1 MKETLITII
10 NDVAIAATSNE
21 QGEVLI
27 PIRPI
32 CDALG
37 VNSNGQIEKI
47 KSDPILGATDK
58 LSLSVGPDGRQ
69 REMVCLPLQY
79 VFGWLF
85 TINPGNV
92 DERAKEAVIRYKKE
106 CYDALYNHFARARQR
121 QLDENREEIRLLDE
135 ISRAKDT
142 LSESKASLRNLETKL
157 AKLRAARLDEQPS
170 LFD

>member
-1 MKETLITII
+1 MKETLITRI

-21 QGEVLI
+21 QGDILI

-37 VNSNGQIEKI
+37 VSYERQYRKVCDDEFL
-47 KSDPILGATDK
+47 SSVVALRATTGA
-58 LSLSVGPDGRQ
+58 DGKKY
-69 REMVCLPLQY
+69 EMVCFPLQY

-85 TINPGNV
+85 TINPANV
-92 DERAKEAVIRYKKE
+92 SEEARPAVKRYRLE

>member
-1 MKETLITII
+1 MKETLITRI

-21 QGEVLI
+21 QGDVLI

-32 CDALG
+32 CEALR
-37 VNSNGQIEKI
+37 VSYERQYRKVYDDEFL
-47 KSDPILGATDK
+47 SSVVALRATTGA
-58 LSLSVGPDGRQ
+58 DGKKY
-69 REMVCLPLQY
+69 EMVCLPLQY

-85 TINPGNV
+85 TINPANV
-92 DERAKEAVIRYKKE
+92 SEEARPAVKRYRLE

>member
-1 MKETLITII
+1 MKETLITRI

-85 TINPGNV
+85 TINPANV
-92 DERAKEAVIRYKKE
+92 SEEARPAVKRYRLE

-121 QLDENREEIRLLDE
+121 QLDENREEIRLLEELTRVTDE
-135 ISRAKDT
+135 IQEAKGKRR
-142 LSESKASLRNLETKL
+142 SIETKL
-157 AKLRAARLDEQPS
+157 AKLRAARLDEQPT

>member
-1 MKETLITII
+1 MKETLITRI

-92 DERAKEAVIRYKKE
+92 DEKAKEAVIRYKKE

-121 QLDENREEIRLLDE
+121 QLDENREEIRLLEELTRVTDE
-135 ISRAKDT
+135 IQEAKGKRR
-142 LSESKASLRNLETKL
+142 SIETNL
-157 AKLRAARLDEQPS
+157 AKLRAARLDEHPT

>member
-1 MKETLITII
+1 MKETMITRI

-69 REMVCLPLQY
+69 REMVCLPLQ
-79 VFGWLF
+79 FGWLF

-92 DERAKEAVIRYKKE
+92 DEKAKEAVIRYKKE

-157 AKLRAARLDEQPS
+157 AKLRAARLDEQPT

>member
-1 MKETLITII
+1 MKETLITRI

-92 DERAKEAVIRYKKE
+92 DERAKEAVKRYRLE

-121 QLDENREEIRLLDE
+121 QLDENREEIRLLEELTRVTDE
-135 ISRAKDT
+135 IQEAKGKRR
-142 LSESKASLRNLETKL
+142 SIETKL
-157 AKLRAARLDEQPS
+157 AKLRAARLDEQPT

>member
-1 MKETLITII
+1 MKETMITRI
-10 NDVAIAATSNE
+10 NDVALAATSNE
-21 QGEVLI
+21 NGEVLI

-85 TINPGNV
+85 TINPGHV

-106 CYDALYNHFARARQR
+106 CYDALYNHFDRARQR

>member
-1 MKETLITII
+1 MKETLITRI

-37 VNSNGQIEKI
+37 VNSNKQIEKI
-47 KSDPILGATDK
+47 KSDPILGSTDT
-58 LSLSVGPDGRQ
+58 LRVSVGADGRQ

-106 CYDALYNHFARARQR
+106 CYDALYKHFARAR
-121 QLDENREEIRLLDE
+121 
-135 ISRAKDT
+135 
-142 LSESKASLRNLETKL
+142 
-157 AKLRAARLDEQPS
+157 
-170 LFD
+170 

>member
-1 MKETLITII
+1 MKETMITRI

-58 LSLSVGPDGRQ
+58 LAYRLAQMGGSAKWY
-69 REMVCLPLQY
+69 VCRCNTSSAGCLQSIL
-79 VFGWLF
+79 G
-85 TINPGNV
+85 T
-92 DERAKEAVIRYKKE
+92 
-106 CYDALYNHFARARQR
+106 
-121 QLDENREEIRLLDE
+121 
-135 ISRAKDT
+135 
-142 LSESKASLRNLETKL
+142 
-157 AKLRAARLDEQPS
+157 
-170 LFD
+170 

>member
-1 MKETLITII
+1 MKETLITRI

-79 VFGWLF
+79 IFGWLF

-92 DERAKEAVIRYKKE
+92 DERAKEVVIRYKKE

-135 ISRAKDT
+135 IRRAKDT

-157 AKLRAARLDEQPS
+157 AKRRAARLDEQPS

>member
-1 MKETLITII
+1 MKETLITRI

-37 VNSNGQIEKI
+37 VSYERQYRKVYDDEFL
-47 KSDPILGATDK
+47 SSVVALRATT
-58 LSLSVGPDGRQ
+58 GTDGKKY
-69 REMVCLPLQY
+69 EMVCLPLQY

-85 TINPGNV
+85 TINPANV
-92 DERAKEAVIRYKKE
+92 SEEARPAVKRYRLE

-157 AKLRAARLDEQPS
+157 AKLRAARLDEQPT

>member
-1 MKETLITII
+1 MKETLITRI

-85 TINPGNV
+85 TINPANV
-92 DERAKEAVIRYKKE
+92 SEEARPAVKRYRLD
-106 CYDALYNHFARARQR
+106 CYDALYNHFTRARQR

-157 AKLRAARLDEQPS
+157 AKLRAARLDEQTS